1 MEQKPSTY
9 NQLLED
15 AKAYLSTRYDLL
27 RLELLDK
34 LSSILGMLVLVFV
47 MLFLVFGALAYLSV
61 ALVSWMAK
69 VMPVSV
75 SCLVLA
81 GVLIIAAVVLYLLR
95 ERLFINKFVGWLSQ
109 LLFAPSEQAGQS
121 QTENKSQ
128 SSQNGED
135 RVKSDTKS

>member
-95 ERLFINKFVGWLSQ
+95 ERLFINKFVRWLSQ
-109 LLFAPSEQAGQS
+109 LLFAPGEQTGQS

>member
-109 LLFAPSEQAGQS
+109 LLFAPGEQTGQS
-121 QTENKSQ
+121 RTENKSQ

>member
-109 LLFAPSEQAGQS
+109 LLFARSEQTGQS

>member
-109 LLFAPSEQAGQS
+109 LLFAPSEQTGQS

-135 RVKSDTKS
+135 RVKSDSKS